1 MAENGVNPN
10 TMQRALYELE
20 REGILV
26 SERNTGRY
34 VTDDVMVLTAMKEK
48 QAQKAFDEF
57 TAQMA
62 ALGYDEEAMTE
73 YFFSKIKAFIKKY
86 EKNLCFLSYEQRW
99 DCCELDEEKRLSV
112 RARTSHRFA
121 FCTKSLVKLLKCGF
135 LVNVL

>member
-1 MAENGVNPN
+1 MAKKWTQGKSIYLQIMDEICGSIASGELKPGQRIPAVREYADVFEVNPN

-34 VTDDVMVLTAMKEK
+34 VTDDITVLKTMKEK
-48 QAQKAFDEF
+48 QAQKAYDEF

-73 YFFSKIKAFIKKY
+73 YFFTKIKGKGEAV
-86 EKNLCFLSYEQRW
+86 C
-99 DCCELDEEKRLSV
+99 
-112 RARTSHRFA
+112 
-121 FCTKSLVKLLKCGF
+121 
-135 LVNVL
+135 

>member
-1 MAENGVNPN
+1 MAKKWSQGKSIYLQIMDEICGSIASGELKPGQRVPAVREYADIFEVNPN

-34 VTDDVMVLTAMKEK
+34 VTDDVTVLTAMKEK

-62 ALGYDEEAMTE
+62 ALGYDEEEMTE
-73 YFFSKIKAFIKKY
+73 YFFTKV
-86 EKNLCFLSYEQRW
+86 
-99 DCCELDEEKRLSV
+99 KRKGEAV
-112 RARTSHRFA
+112 
-121 FCTKSLVKLLKCGF
+121 C
-135 LVNVL
+135 

>member
-1 MAENGVNPN
+1 MAKKWSQGKSIYLQIMDEICGSIASGELKPGQRVPAVREYADIFEVNPN

-73 YFFSKIKAFIKKY
+73 YFFTKIKRKGEAV
-86 EKNLCFLSYEQRW
+86 C
-99 DCCELDEEKRLSV
+99 
-112 RARTSHRFA
+112 
-121 FCTKSLVKLLKCGF
+121 
-135 LVNVL
+135 

>member
-1 MAENGVNPN
+1 MAKKWSQGKSIYLQIMDEICGSIASGELKPGQRVPAVREYADIFEVNPN

-34 VTDDVMVLTAMKEK
+34 VTDDVTVLTAMKEK

-73 YFFSKIKAFIKKY
+73 YFFTKIKRKGEAA
-86 EKNLCFLSYEQRW
+86 C
-99 DCCELDEEKRLSV
+99 
-112 RARTSHRFA
+112 
-121 FCTKSLVKLLKCGF
+121 
-135 LVNVL
+135 

>member
-1 MAENGVNPN
+1 MAKKWSQGKSIYLQIMDEICGTIASGELKPGQRVPAVREYADIFEVNPN

-34 VTDDVMVLTAMKEK
+34 VTDDIMVLTAMKEK

-73 YFFSKIKAFIKKY
+73 YFFTKIKRKGEAA
-86 EKNLCFLSYEQRW
+86 C
-99 DCCELDEEKRLSV
+99 
-112 RARTSHRFA
+112 
-121 FCTKSLVKLLKCGF
+121 
-135 LVNVL
+135 

>member
-1 MAENGVNPN
+1 MAKKWSQGKSIYLQIMDEICGGIASGELKPGQRVPAVREYADIFEVNPN

-34 VTDDVMVLTAMKEK
+34 VTDDVTVLTSMKEK

-73 YFFSKIKAFIKKY
+73 YFFSKIKRKGEAV
-86 EKNLCFLSYEQRW
+86 C
-99 DCCELDEEKRLSV
+99 
-112 RARTSHRFA
+112 
-121 FCTKSLVKLLKCGF
+121 
-135 LVNVL
+135 

>member
-1 MAENGVNPN
+1 MAKKWSQGKSIYLQIMDEICGSIASGELKPGQRVPAVREYADIFEVNPN

-34 VTDDVMVLTAMKEK
+34 VTDDVTVLTSMKEK

-62 ALGYDEEAMTE
+62 ALGYDEEEMTA
-73 YFFSKIKAFIKKY
+73 YFFSKIKRKGEAV
-86 EKNLCFLSYEQRW
+86 C
-99 DCCELDEEKRLSV
+99 
-112 RARTSHRFA
+112 
-121 FCTKSLVKLLKCGF
+121 
-135 LVNVL
+135 

>member
-1 MAENGVNPN
+1 MAKKWSQGKSIYLQIMDEICGTIASGELKPGRRVPAVREYADIFEDNPN

-34 VTDDVMVLTAMKEK
+34 VTDDIMALTAMKEK

-73 YFFSKIKAFIKKY
+73 YFFTKIKRKGEAA
-86 EKNLCFLSYEQRW
+86 C
-99 DCCELDEEKRLSV
+99 
-112 RARTSHRFA
+112 
-121 FCTKSLVKLLKCGF
+121 
-135 LVNVL
+135 

>member
-1 MAENGVNPN
+1 MAKKWSQGKSIYLQIMDEICGSIASGELKPGQRVPAVREYADIFEVNPN

-73 YFFSKIKAFIKKY
+73 YFFSKIKRKGEAV
-86 EKNLCFLSYEQRW
+86 C
-99 DCCELDEEKRLSV
+99 
-112 RARTSHRFA
+112 
-121 FCTKSLVKLLKCGF
+121 
-135 LVNVL
+135 

>member
-1 MAENGVNPN
+1 MAKKWSQGKSIYLQIMDEICGSIASGELKPGQRVPAVREYADIFEVNPN

-34 VTDDVMVLTAMKEK
+34 VTDDVTVLTSMKEK

-73 YFFSKIKAFIKKY
+73 YFFTKIKRKGEAA
-86 EKNLCFLSYEQRW
+86 C
-99 DCCELDEEKRLSV
+99 
-112 RARTSHRFA
+112 
-121 FCTKSLVKLLKCGF
+121 
-135 LVNVL
+135 

>member
-1 MAENGVNPN
+1 MAKKWSQGKSIYLQIMDEICGSIASGELKPGQRVPAVREYADIFEVNPN

-34 VTDDVMVLTAMKEK
+34 VTDDVTVLTAMKEK

-62 ALGYDEEAMTE
+62 ALGYDEEAMTA
-73 YFFSKIKAFIKKY
+73 YFFTKIKRKGEAA
-86 EKNLCFLSYEQRW
+86 C
-99 DCCELDEEKRLSV
+99 
-112 RARTSHRFA
+112 
-121 FCTKSLVKLLKCGF
+121 
-135 LVNVL
+135 

>member
-1 MAENGVNPN
+1 MAKKWSQGKSIYLQIMDEICGSIASGELKPGQRVPAVREYADIFEVNPN

-34 VTDDVMVLTAMKEK
+34 VTDDVTVLTSMKEK

-62 ALGYDEEAMTE
+62 ALGYDEEKMTE
-73 YFFSKIKAFIKKY
+73 YFFTKV
-86 EKNLCFLSYEQRW
+86 
-99 DCCELDEEKRLSV
+99 KRKGEAV
-112 RARTSHRFA
+112 
-121 FCTKSLVKLLKCGF
+121 C
-135 LVNVL
+135 

>member
-1 MAENGVNPN
+1 MAKKWSQGKSIYLQIMDEICGSIASGELKPGQRVPAVREYADIFEVNPN

-73 YFFSKIKAFIKKY
+73 YFFSKIKRKGEAA
-86 EKNLCFLSYEQRW
+86 C
-99 DCCELDEEKRLSV
+99 
-112 RARTSHRFA
+112 
-121 FCTKSLVKLLKCGF
+121 
-135 LVNVL
+135 

>member
-1 MAENGVNPN
+1 MAKKWTQGKSIYLQMMDEICGSIASGELKPGQRIPAVREYADVFEVNPN

-34 VTDDVMVLTAMKEK
+34 VTDDITVLKTMKEK
-48 QAQKAFDEF
+48 QAQKAYDEF

-73 YFFSKIKAFIKKY
+73 YFFTKIKGKGEAV
-86 EKNLCFLSYEQRW
+86 C
-99 DCCELDEEKRLSV
+99 
-112 RARTSHRFA
+112 
-121 FCTKSLVKLLKCGF
+121 
-135 LVNVL
+135 